1 MATQTELLVIA
12 SASQAPEPKNKKS
25 TRRSKRKSRKYAD
38 KQADGRKQKGSSS
51 HGHPE
56 TKKKYGPDRGVTKHL
71 AREAETGHSE
81 RVTLKFKSGR
91 PGCAPQIDSLM
102 LSH

>member
-1 MATQTELLVIA
+1 MPEFRNVGPINGSTGYTHPILFRRKSVATQTELQVIA

-38 KQADGRKQKGSSS
+38 KQADGRKQKSTFS

-56 TKKKYGPDRGVTKHL
+56 TKKKYGPDRRVTKPL
-71 AREAETGHSE
+71 AREA
-81 RVTLKFKSGR
+81 
-91 PGCAPQIDSLM
+91 
-102 LSH
+102 